1 MRLTMFIF
9 GEFEKAKVKCPITEQ
24 YDAFTTRTKK

>member
-1 MRLTMFIF
+1 MGILIF

-24 YDAFTTRTKK
+24 YDAFTARTKK

>member
-1 MRLTMFIF
+1 MATFVF
-9 GEFEKAKVKCPITEQ
+9 GKFEEEKVKCPITEQ

>member
-1 MRLTMFIF
+1 MATFVF
-9 GEFEKAKVKCPITEQ
+9 GKFEEEMVKCPITEQ